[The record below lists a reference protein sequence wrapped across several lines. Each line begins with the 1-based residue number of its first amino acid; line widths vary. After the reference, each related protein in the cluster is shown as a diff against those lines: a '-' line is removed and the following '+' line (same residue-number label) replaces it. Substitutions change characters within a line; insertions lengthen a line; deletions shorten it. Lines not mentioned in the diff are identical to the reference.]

1 MARAGWARVLPGAPL
16 GVLPAGS
23 QHVGCARLVPR
34 LPGLWA
40 SARLPPGVPELAC
53 RAAPLPIPPQRT
65 RLVPARPGP
74 SSPDHTGPGSDGGS
88 RWASGRKALSPH
100 WALPSLGLPGHLVPP
115 GSRAPAP
122 SCGTPPA
129 PLFTT

>member
-53 RAAPLPIPPQRT
+53 RAAPLPIPPPENQAGPRE
-65 RLVPARPGP
+65 ARSLLPRSHGP
-74 SSPDHTGPGSDGGS
+74 
-88 RWASGRKALSPH
+88 R
-100 WALPSLGLPGHLVPP
+100 
-115 GSRAPAP
+115 
-122 SCGTPPA
+122 
-129 PLFTT
+129 F